1 MAVQFNASAS
11 RQTFFSKPAD
21 TNAAT
26 IYTANEVR
34 SSTLEA
40 INIATTGASNVT
52 VWLNNGT
59 TDYLLLDALVMG
71 ANEQVVYTFGNP
83 VMRDGWSVKVKT
95 SNADDATFTLTVA
108 EETGRLGAQLG

>member
-1 MAVQFNASAS
+1 MSAIFTASAS

-26 IYTANEVR
+26 IYTASEVR
-34 SSTLEA
+34 SATLEA
-40 INIATTGASNVT
+40 MNIATTGASDVT

-59 TDYLLLDALVMG
+59 TDYLLLDAFVMA
-71 ANEQVVYTFGNP
+71 ANTQLLHTFGNP

-108 EETGRLGAQLG
+108 EETGRLQSGLV